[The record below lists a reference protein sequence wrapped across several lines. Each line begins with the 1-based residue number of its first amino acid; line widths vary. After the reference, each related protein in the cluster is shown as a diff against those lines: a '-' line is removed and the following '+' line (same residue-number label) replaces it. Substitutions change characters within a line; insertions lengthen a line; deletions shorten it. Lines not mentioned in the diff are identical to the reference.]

1 MERTEAACRSRESE
15 APTAEQREGILVQGL
30 AQLAS
35 HLANELQGLD
45 NDGRLRRAVADLP
58 DARSRLQAVAEIS
71 EQAAH
76 RTLDLVEEAQAEVRS
91 LKNHDDPQVR
101 AGAQRLAT
109 VCVSLAEAQ
118 GFQDLSGQIISRV
131 HGILET
137 MQGGLEAL
145 MERAGVPLP
154 KAQDATP
161 PPELAGPQVAGLQTK
176 ETASQDDADSLL
188 DDLGI

>member
-1 MERTEAACRSRESE
+1 MGRTEAARNCREAE
-15 APTAEQREGILVQGL
+15 APAADQREGILVQGL

-35 HLANELQGLD
+35 HLAKELQGLD

-76 RTLDLVEEAQAEVRS
+76 RTLDLVEEAQMEVRS
-91 LKNHDDPQVR
+91 LKDHTDPDVR
-101 AGAQRLAT
+101 AGAQRLAK

-137 MQGGLEAL
+137 MQGGLETL
-145 MERAGVPLP
+145 MERAGVAMPQAEDGSP
-154 KAQDATP
+154 A
-161 PPELAGPQVAGLQTK
+161 PELAGPQVAGLQTK
-176 ETASQDDADSLL
+176 DTASQDDADSLL

>member
-1 MERTEAACRSRESE
+1 MARTEAAQSRRESE

-35 HLANELQGLD
+35 HLAQELQGLD

-76 RTLDLVEEAQAEVRS
+76 RTLDLVEEAQVEVRA
-91 LKNHDDPQVR
+91 LKQHADPEVQ

-145 MERAGVPLP
+145 MERAGVAMP
-154 KAQDATP
+154 QDGDASP
-161 PPELAGPQVAGLQTK
+161 APELAGPQVAGLQTK
-176 ETASQDDADSLL
+176 NTASQDDADSLL